1 MSAGSKGIPG
11 VWKARTGKK
20 GVETMMTE
28 LDLLKELTI
37 CSVDELRDEEIR
49 IHRIHRNHHSR
60 EDSDG
65 VSRHRLVPISPTFY
79 MSRFQMI
86 TGFRLRLN

>member
-1 MSAGSKGIPG
+1 MGIPG

-28 LDLLKELTI
+28 LNKLKELTI

-49 IHRIHRNHHSR
+49 TAETTSFCLSEKRI
-60 EDSDG
+60 
-65 VSRHRLVPISPTFY
+65 
-79 MSRFQMI
+79 
-86 TGFRLRLN
+86 